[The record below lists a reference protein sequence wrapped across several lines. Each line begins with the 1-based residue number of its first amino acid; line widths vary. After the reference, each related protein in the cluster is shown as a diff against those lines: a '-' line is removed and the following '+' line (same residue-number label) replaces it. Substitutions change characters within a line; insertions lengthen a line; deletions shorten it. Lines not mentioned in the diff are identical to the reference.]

1 MTEAIEH
8 RINKKIGKSFLNLKD
23 ELEIKIEQITQ
34 MVGNMDLNVK
44 TELDNLKDI
53 LNEGKIEK
61 ITQEDLLKRKRVK
74 NFVPYFDRCI
84 GKKSNG
90 EQCTRKRRPNSKLC
104 GTHEKGVPHGVYD
117 VSSCVVRKVN
127 VYACEIK
134 GIVYYLDD
142 DGNVYDTNDVH
153 NNVKNPRI
161 IAKSIDELK

>member
-1 MTEAIEH
+1 
-8 RINKKIGKSFLNLKD
+8 
-23 ELEIKIEQITQ
+23 
-34 MVGNMDLNVK
+34 
-44 TELDNLKDI
+44 
-53 LNEGKIEK
+53 
-61 ITQEDLLKRKRVK
+61 
-74 NFVPYFDRCI
+74 
-84 GKKSNG
+84 
-90 EQCTRKRRPNSKLC
+90 
-104 GTHEKGVPHGVYD
+104 VPHGVYD